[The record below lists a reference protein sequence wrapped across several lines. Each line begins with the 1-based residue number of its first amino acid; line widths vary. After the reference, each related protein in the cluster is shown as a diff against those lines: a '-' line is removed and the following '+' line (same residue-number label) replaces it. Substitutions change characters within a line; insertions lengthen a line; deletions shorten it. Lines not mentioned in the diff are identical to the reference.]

1 MRQTHMRLKCLMVV
15 CFCTCSMVYAQHGNK
30 LQLVFNP
37 TFNQKIY
44 QAGDSITIAANTV
57 ILEKIKFYLSNI
69 QFNLKNKLVF
79 NEPSS
84 YHLLSLLETKK
95 NSISLDVPNN
105 LIYDEIVFNLG
116 IDSTTNSSGVI
127 GGDLDPTNGMYW
139 TWQSGYINMK
149 MEGYC
154 ATCTTRNHF
163 FEFHLGGYQFP
174 FAAVQTVKIKV
185 AKGNLFNIG
194 FDLEKFFGQTDLVK
208 KCAIMSPGNETVQL
222 SQQAANS
229 FYLIK

>member
-1 MRQTHMRLKCLMVV
+1 MSSKPYMRSKISILIFFLA
-15 CFCTCSMVYAQHGNK
+15 CSLVYGQK
-30 LQLVFNP
+30 LELVIDPMFKGSVYHP
-37 TFNQKIY
+37 
-44 QAGDSITIAANTV
+44 GDSITFNNNT
-57 ILEKIKFYLSNI
+57 ITLEKIKFYVSNI

-116 IDSTTNSSGVI
+116 IDSATNSSGVI

-174 FAAVQTVKIKV
+174 FVALQTVKIKV
-185 AKGNLFNIG
+185 AQGSKLTLG
-194 FDLEKFFGQTDLVK
+194 FDLEKFLGQTDLVK
-208 KCAIMSPGNETVQL
+208 KCAIMSPGNEAVQL